1 MFDLDKWQEIY
12 YTISKNKLRTF
23 LTAFSVSWGIFIL
36 MVLLGFGTGLQRGV
50 EADFGDDA
58 TNSIW
63 INPGETSK
71 PYDGMKPGRKI
82 RLTNSDVTE
91 LSGIEGVEHAASRFY
106 CYGQFT
112 IRYKNRYS
120 SFDVLG
126 ITPEFRFIE
135 LQEAVAGRY
144 INENDIRDR
153 RKVAILG
160 TKVVEGLFDKGED
173 PIGKWLNVRGIQ
185 YQVVGVYKDQG
196 NEFEVSRIFIPL
208 STAQLAYEG
217 TDRVHSLTFTVGDA
231 SVRESKAIVE
241 TTRQTMAE
249 KYHFDP
255 TDDRAVF
262 IWNNVENFKRFT
274 DMFTGVRIFLWIV
287 GIGTIVAG
295 IVGVSNI
302 MLIIVKD
309 RTREIGIRK
318 AMGATANSIVG
329 LFLQESIT
337 ITIVAGYTGLILGI
351 GTIEMIRW
359 AMVEFAIEA
368 PYFRDPEIHL
378 LTAFYATVMLVAAG
392 ALAGYFPAKKAAK
405 VDPIAALHEE

>member
-1 MFDLDKWQEIY
+1 MFDLDKWQEIFF
-12 YTISKNKLRTF
+12 TISKNKLRTF

-36 MVLLGFGTGLQRGV
+36 MILLGFGTGLQRGV
-50 EADFGDDA
+50 ESDFGDDA

-63 INPGETSK
+63 VNPGETSI
-71 PYDGMKPGRKI
+71 PYRGMKPGRKI
-82 RLTNSDVTE
+82 RMTNDDVET
-91 LSGIEGVEHAASRFY
+91 LAGIEGVEHAASHFY
-106 CYGQFT
+106 CYGEFT
-112 IRYKNRYS
+112 IRYKDKYS
-120 SFDVLG
+120 SFTVLG
-126 ITPEFRFIE
+126 ITPEYKYIE
-135 LQEAVAGRY
+135 LQEAIAGRY
-144 INENDIRDR
+144 INDIDMRDR

-160 TKVVEGLFDKGED
+160 TKVVEGLFEEGED
-173 PIGKWLNVRGIQ
+173 PVGKWLNVRGIR

-208 STAQLAYEG
+208 STAQLAYNG
-217 TDRVHSLTFTVGDA
+217 TDRVHRMTFTVGNA

-241 TTRQTMAE
+241 ETRQIMSE

-255 TDDRAVF
+255 ADERAVF

-274 DMFTGVRIFLWIV
+274 DMFMGIRMFLWIV

-318 AMGATANSIVG
+318 ALGATANSIVG

-337 ITIVAGYTGLILGI
+337 ITIIAGYTGLILGI
-351 GTIEMIRW
+351 GTIELIHW
-359 AMVEFAIEA
+359 AMIEFAIEA
-368 PYFRDPEIHL
+368 PYFKDPEIHL
-378 LTAFYATVMLVAAG
+378 QTAVYATLMLIIAG

-405 VDPIAALHEE
+405 VDPIIALHEE